1 MPLDQSFEGR
11 VYPPTAPYEVG
22 REKIREFADA
32 LGDDNPVYRDQAAAK
47 ALGYS
52 DVIAPPTFP
61 IVMSMRAAAQVIRDP
76 EFGLDYSKVVHGE
89 QQFLYTRP
97 VQAGD
102 VLQVTVRVESVRV
115 AAGNDLITTRG
126 DITTLNGELVVTA
139 YSTLVSRGTAEA
151 GPTAGAGSTAGAGP
165 TVTETTG
172 EAGS

>member
-1 MPLDQSFEGR
+1 MPLDQSYEGR
-11 VYPPTAPYEVG
+11 VYPPTPPYEVG

-32 LGDDNPVYRDQAAAK
+32 IGDANPVYRDQAAAK

-61 IVMSMRAAAQVIRDP
+61 IVMSMRAAHQVIRDP

-89 QQFLYTRP
+89 QQFRYTRP
-97 VQAGD
+97 IQAGD
-102 VLQVTVRVESVRV
+102 VLQVTVRVEAVRA

-126 DITTLNGELVVTA
+126 DITTLDGELVVTA
-139 YSTLVSRGTAEA
+139 FSTLVSRGTAV
-151 GPTAGAGSTAGAGP
+151 AGST
-165 TVTETTG
+165 E